1 MNRLDTEH
9 NFENGL
15 NATIGFNYEMNSNVK
30 KFNFSAGQIIN
41 EKENKK
47 MPTSTSLDEKLSD
60 IVGSSSF
67 ELENKFK
74 LNYNFSLDQNLNEFN
89 YNEIGTEFDSGY
101 VKFDL
106 DILRE
111 NKHIGDQKYLPL
123 R

>member
-1 MNRLDTEH
+1 
-9 NFENGL
+9 
-15 NATIGFNYEMNSNVK
+15 
-30 KFNFSAGQIIN
+30 
-41 EKENKK
+41 

-101 VKFDL
+101 VKFDFRYL
-106 DILRE
+106 EE
-111 NKHIGDQKYLPL
+111 NKHIGDQNILPL